1 MAKVKI
7 YYFGFLSEL
16 SGKSYDEVELP
27 ERAGVKV
34 KELVNERIKPFL
46 DTIIILVNDV
56 SVTPDKRVK
65 PGDTVKLLPH
75 IGGG

>member
-1 MAKVKI
+1 MAKVRI

-27 ERAGVKV
+27 EKTGVKV
-34 KELVNERIKPFL
+34 RDLVNERIKPFL
-46 DTIIILVNDV
+46 DAIIILVNDV
-56 SVTPDKRVK
+56 SVTPDHRVE